1 MCGESDV
8 IRGCPPGEE
17 CCPVGLMTNVCDPKL
32 GWREGEPEPEGGVTM
47 PFSTTD

>member
-17 CCPVGLMTNVCDPKL
+17 RCPVRLMTNVHDPKL
-32 GWREGEPEPEGGVTM
+32 GWREGEPEPM
-47 PFSTTD
+47 PEYYS